1 MRHTLSTAE
10 RERVVAD
17 GGGIDPNGPIT
28 IILTGLVS
36 LLVEY
41 FRRKMPPERKD
52 RRKDDKRDEGLESL
66 NSPGYENEEEL
77 EDDDV

>member
-1 MRHTLSTAE
+1 MRLTLLMVE

-17 GGGIDPNGPIT
+17 GGGFDPNGPIT
-28 IILTGLVS
+28 IILTGAVS

-41 FRRKMPPERKD
+41 LRRKMPPERLD
-52 RRKDDKRDEGLESL
+52 RRKEDKQSLES
-66 NSPGYENEEEL
+66 PDYENEEEL